1 MSNDV
6 LKFKLADGTPVYVET
21 NQAAPDADL
30 RRVGRGGGP
39 AAEVDR
45 RFEDAV
51 ARIRPAAQVLL
62 DSLRDLNSPEEISL
76 EFGLKFSASAGALFA
91 SVDSEAAFKV
101 NIKWKNPVQPQ

>member
-6 LKFKLADGTPVYVET
+6 LKFELADGTPVYVET
-21 NQAAPDADL
+21 SESVSDSGL
-30 RRVGRGGGP
+30 RRAGRGAGQP
-39 AAEVDR
+39 TEVDK

-62 DSLRDLNSPEEISL
+62 DSLRDLNTPEEISL
-76 EFGLKFSASAGALFA
+76 EFGIKFSASAGAIFA

-101 NIKWKNPVQPQ
+101 SITWKNTS